1 MIPIEPHAP
10 DKTDADVPHFRT
22 SKTPSTPA
30 GEVYRIRF
38 ESGTIETEVDQITNL
53 FRAYQA
59 AMVRMDRPLDWS
71 LLEDFISFIIQNVKR
86 LKTSEG
92 AEFVEISVVIKE
104 NKATLV
110 VESLLRQAD
119 HDATLHQSR
128 ETGLRQINYLR

>member
-1 MIPIEPHAP
+1 
-10 DKTDADVPHFRT
+10 
-22 SKTPSTPA
+22 
-30 GEVYRIRF
+30 
-38 ESGTIETEVDQITNL
+38 
-53 FRAYQA
+53 
-59 AMVRMDRPLDWS
+59 MDRPLAWS

-119 HDATLHQSR
+119 HDTTLHQSR